1 MTAVIVVA
9 GFGACAAAG
18 ALARWWLSTRR
29 HRRWHDHLPLPTLVV
44 NVTGAFALG
53 CLAGSGLGRPATTLL
68 GTAGL
73 GAYTTFST
81 FVRDAHG
88 LLTASATRATALY
101 VTLSV
106 AGGVAAALIGL
117 ALTA

>member
-1 MTAVIVVA
+1 MTAVLVA
-9 GFGACAAAG
+9 LGFGACAAIG
-18 ALARWWLSTRR
+18 ALARWWLGTRR

-53 CLAGSGLGRPATTLL
+53 CLAGSGLGKPAVTLL

-88 LLTASATRATALY
+88 LLATRATRATVLY

-106 AGGVAAALIGL
+106 AGGVGAALVGL
-117 ALTA
+117 ALTT

>member
-1 MTAVIVVA
+1 VTAVLVA
-9 GFGACAAAG
+9 VGFGACASAG
-18 ALARWWLSTRR
+18 ALARWWMSNRR

-44 NVTGAFALG
+44 NVSGAFALG
-53 CLAGSGLGRPATTLL
+53 CLAGSGIGRPASTLL

-88 LLTASATRATALY
+88 LLTTRSTRAVALY
-101 VTLSV
+101 VSLSV
-106 AGGVAAALIGL
+106 VAGVGAALVGL
-117 ALTA
+117 ALTH